1 MHLRARKRLRQR
13 AARIAGAGLL
23 FAFPAAAQ
31 LAPAPTPAG
40 DWPRATPE
48 EAGFDASALRRF
60 TADLQA
66 GRLLTGLH
74 CLLIVRRGYLVVE
87 ECPGGQR
94 ADEVHMLQ
102 SVSKS
107 VASALVGIAIERG
120 DFQGTGEKVLAFFPH
135 ANIQNL
141 DSHKRAL
148 RIEDLLTMRS
158 GTDYH
163 ERGPGSPH
171 RRLNRLSEGWDRF
184 YLNRPMEAR
193 PGTRFQ
199 YDSGA
204 VILMSSMLKQRTGLH
219 ADSYADKYLFVPMGI
234 TARRWLRNAEGHP
247 HTGGGLSL
255 SARDMAKFGLLYLRG
270 GKWGERQIVPEAWV
284 RESTRAHVRFKE
296 RRFHRATGY
305 GYWWWI
311 LEPVRR
317 DGAAQRVY
325 GALGHGGQHILVAP
339 AHDLVVVTTAGM
351 NRDMHR
357 AVDVLYTHI
366 LPALSPG

>member
-1 MHLRARKRLRQR
+1 MTPSPGSTRLREESNAFACPKAPSAKGGPHRWRGPALRLPRRR
-13 AARIAGAGLL
+13 AACA
-23 FAFPAAAQ
+23 
-31 LAPAPTPAG
+31 
-40 DWPRATPE
+40 
-48 EAGFDASALRRF
+48 
-60 TADLQA
+60 
-66 GRLLTGLH
+66 
-74 CLLIVRRGYLVVE
+74 
-87 ECPGGQR
+87 R
-94 ADEVHMLQ
+94 AD
-102 SVSKS
+102 
-107 VASALVGIAIERG
+107 A
-120 DFQGTGEKVLAFFPH
+120 
-135 ANIQNL
+135 
-141 DSHKRAL
+141 
-148 RIEDLLTMRS
+148 
-158 GTDYH
+158 
-163 ERGPGSPH
+163 H
-171 RRLNRLSEGWDRF
+171 R
-184 YLNRPMEAR
+184 LNRPMEAR

-284 RESTRAHVRFKE
+284 RESTRAHVRFKK